1 MLVSPDMAAMS
12 AVMPVVAMMGVVRF
26 SAAFATEL
34 AVRAASNMMFAFG
47 AFLGFVQ
54 YVSIAEFITV
64 GRAAMRQLVLAMD
77 FIVVLVMLHAF
88 IMNLATVSLVVL
100 TVMLFVLLVHFMAMC
115 HYFVSISL
123 CFLLLSCHE

>member
-1 MLVSPDMAAMS
+1 MLVSPDMTAMS
-12 AVMPVVAMMGVVRF
+12 TVMPVVAMMGVVRF

-77 FIVVLVMLHAF
+77 LIVVFAVLLRFVV
-88 IMNLATVSLVVL
+88 NLATVSLVVL
-100 TVMLFVLLVHFMAMC
+100 AVMLLMFLVDFVAMGHFKVIPIAC
-115 HYFVSISL
+115 RT
-123 CFLLLSCHE
+123 

>member
-34 AVRAASNMMFAFG
+34 AMGSTRNMMFAFG

-54 YVSIAEFITV
+54 YVSIAEFITAS
-64 GRAAMRQLVLAMD
+64 RAAMRQLVLAMD
-77 FIVVLVMLHAF
+77 LIVVFAVLLRFVV
-88 IMNLATVSLVVL
+88 NLAA
-100 TVMLFVLLVHFMAMC
+100 VLLMLLMHFVAMMS
-115 HYFVSISL
+115 HYFV
-123 CFLLLSCHE
+123 FLS

>member
-77 FIVVLVMLHAF
+77 LIVVLVMLFRF
-88 IMNLATVSLVVL
+88 IVNLATVLL
-100 TVMLFVLLVHFMAMC
+100 MLFR
-115 HYFVSISL
+115 YFVPVMGHYSV
-123 CFLLLSCHE
+123 FLS